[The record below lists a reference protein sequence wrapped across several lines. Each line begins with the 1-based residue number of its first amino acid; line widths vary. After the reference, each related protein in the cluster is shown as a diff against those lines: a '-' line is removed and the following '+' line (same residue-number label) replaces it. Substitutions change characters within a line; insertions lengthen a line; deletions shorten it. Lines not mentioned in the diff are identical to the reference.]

1 MSTKLKLLAVA
12 LVVVLAYAL
21 FSGDTEPIEVDL
33 DE

>member
-1 MSTKLKLLAVA
+1 MSTKAKLLAVA